1 MNEARVGA
9 LAHAGNRTALSRGIP
24 SRAERPRFGGIAS
37 RKQRQFDQAESHGA
51 RAPRPRPESGRCSA
65 GARGWI
71 ALALL
76 GIALLAPL
84 ASAEVVHRE
93 RSLYQTILVVKQGRT
108 LCLQFSLRQ
117 AQRNQS
123 CLDERRPER
132 MVLAYTRMMMAA
144 LLFGPAPQ
152 RILVVGVGGGTL
164 PMALTQIYPT
174 AQMDAV
180 EIDPAVIKVAKR
192 HFGFAASER
201 LRVHVEDARV
211 FTRRA
216 VAAGRTYDLIL
227 LDAFGADYI
236 PEHLMTREYLADT
249 RALLTDNGAL
259 AANTFAISE
268 LYDHESATYFDVF
281 GPFFNLKLPSSGNRV
296 ILATKGPLPS
306 LMTLNARAAE
316 LARSLAPYGIR
327 IRDYPR
333 RLKSEIDWAQD
344 TRVLTDQYAPANL
357 LQAR

>member
-1 MNEARVGA
+1 MSAASGARPSA
-9 LAHAGNRTALSRGIP
+9 A
-24 SRAERPRFGGIAS
+24 SRAGRPRSNLRS
-37 RKQRQFDQAESHGA
+37 RLFPGA
-51 RAPRPRPESGRCSA
+51 RASRPRPDSGRCYAITRCS
-65 GARGWI
+65 I

-164 PMALTQIYPT
+164 PMALTAIYPE
-174 AQMDAV
+174 AQLDAV
-180 EIDPAVIKVAKR
+180 EIDPAVVKVAKR
-192 HFGFAASER
+192 HFGFAESER
-201 LRVHVEDARV
+201 LNVHVEDARV

-227 LDAFGADYI
+227 LDAFGAEYI

-249 RALLTDNGAL
+249 RALLSGNGAL
-259 AANTFAISE
+259 AANTFAVSQ

-296 ILATKGPLPS
+296 ILATKGRLPS

-333 RLKSEIDWAQD
+333 RLKSEIDWAAD

-357 LQAR
+357 LQAQ

>member
-1 MNEARVGA
+1 MTALRAVRGRDA
-9 LAHAGNRTALSRGIP
+9 LAPGRNARSKRDPGP
-24 SRAERPRFGGIAS
+24 RASRPRLAVS
-37 RKQRQFDQAESHGA
+37 K
-51 RAPRPRPESGRCSA
+51 PRRLA
-65 GARGWI
+65 T
-71 ALALL
+71 ALL
-76 GIALLAPL
+76 GLALLAPL

-108 LCLQFSLRQ
+108 LCLQFSLRR

-132 MVLAYTRMMMAA
+132 MVLDYTRMMMAA

-152 RILVVGVGGGTL
+152 RILMVGLGGGTL
-164 PMALTQIYPT
+164 PMALTAIYPQ
-174 AQMDAV
+174 AQLDAV
-180 EIDPAVIKVAKR
+180 EIDPAVVQVAKR
-192 HFGFAASER
+192 HFGFTESER
-201 LRVHVEDARV
+201 LKVHVEDARV

-216 VAAGRTYDLIL
+216 VAAGRSYDLIM

-249 RALLTDNGAL
+249 RALLTGNGAL
-259 AANTFAISE
+259 AANTFAISQ

-296 ILATKGPLPS
+296 ILAAKTQLPS
-306 LMTLNARAAE
+306 LMTLNTRAAA
-316 LARSLAPYGIR
+316 LDKSLAPYGIK
-327 IRDYPR
+327 IRSYPR
-333 RLKSEIDWAQD
+333 RLKSEIDWAAD

-357 LQAR
+357 LQTR

>member
-1 MNEARVGA
+1 MSAASGARPSAV
-9 LAHAGNRTALSRGIP
+9 
-24 SRAERPRFGGIAS
+24 SRAGRPRSNLRS
-37 RKQRQFDQAESHGA
+37 RLFPGA
-51 RAPRPRPESGRCSA
+51 RASRPRPDSGRCYAVTRCS
-65 GARGWI
+65 I

-108 LCLQFSLRQ
+108 LCLQFSLRR

-164 PMALTQIYPT
+164 PMALTAIYPE

-180 EIDPAVIKVAKR
+180 EIDPAVVKVAKR
-192 HFGFAASER
+192 HFGFAESER
-201 LRVHVEDARV
+201 LKVHVEDARV

-216 VAAGRTYDLIL
+216 VAAGHTYDLIL
-227 LDAFGADYI
+227 LDAFGAEYI

-249 RALLTDNGAL
+249 RALLTGNGAL
-259 AANTFAISE
+259 AANTFAVSQ

-296 ILATKGPLPS
+296 ILATKGRLPS

-316 LARSLAPYGIR
+316 LAKSLAPYGIR

-333 RLKSEIDWAQD
+333 RLKSEIDWAAD

>member
-1 MNEARVGA
+1 M
-9 LAHAGNRTALSRGIP
+9 
-24 SRAERPRFGGIAS
+24 RACSPRRFAV
-37 RKQRQFDQAESHGA
+37 
-51 RAPRPRPESGRCSA
+51 
-65 GARGWI
+65 
-71 ALALL
+71 ALL
-76 GIALLAPL
+76 GLALLAPL

-108 LCLQFSLRQ
+108 LCLQFSVRR

-132 MVLAYTRMMMAA
+132 MVLDYTRMMMAA

-152 RILVVGVGGGTL
+152 RILAVGLGGGTL
-164 PMALTQIYPT
+164 PMALAALYPQ
-174 AQMDAV
+174 AQQDVV
-180 EIDPAVIKVAKR
+180 EIDPAVVKVAER
-192 HFGFAASER
+192 HFGFAPSDGMK
-201 LRVHVEDARV
+201 VHVEDARV

-216 VAAGRTYDLIL
+216 LATSRTYDLIM

-249 RALLTDNGAL
+249 RALLSENGAL
-259 AANTFAISE
+259 AANTFAVSQ

-296 ILATKGPLPS
+296 ILASKGALPS
-306 LMTLNARAAE
+306 LMTLNARAAA
-316 LARSLAPYGIR
+316 LAKSLAPYGIR

-333 RLKSEIDWAQD
+333 RLKSDIDWPAN

-357 LQAR
+357 LQAQ